1 MPPPPKTP
9 PPKTKIK
16 KRRDDRLT
24 VYLPA
29 IYAPFHFGAAFFCI
43 RGNFSDNN
51 PVQRRAR
58 QAPPNAPARAR
69 FLVIFMRFSAKMT

>member
-29 IYAPFHFGAAFFCI
+29 IYAPFHFGAAFFVFAVTFRTI
-43 RGNFSDNN
+43 ILFNVERVK
-51 PVQRRAR
+51 PRQTRPRA
-58 QAPPNAPARAR
+58 PD
-69 FLVIFMRFSAKMT
+69 LVIFMRFSAKMT